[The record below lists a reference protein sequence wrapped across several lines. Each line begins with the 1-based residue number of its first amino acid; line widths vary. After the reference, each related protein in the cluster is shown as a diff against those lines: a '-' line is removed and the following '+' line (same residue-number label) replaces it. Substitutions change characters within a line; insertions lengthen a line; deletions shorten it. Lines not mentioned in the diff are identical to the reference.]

1 MEIKNKKIFFLFFG
15 FIALSLLIGAFA
27 IAFLPPFPWADQ
39 NEYDK
44 IAMTMLES
52 GEYFLLNNEVVLSPG
67 YPFFIAVIYFIF
79 GHSYSAVYIIQFI
92 MLGITACLIYKIGRE
107 FLDLPEYLSTTASLA
122 VILWPYFVFFAS
134 TLLTETLYILLVT
147 SFIYFL
153 LKFWNNKTLKSGFL
167 AALFLA
173 LAAHVRPIPL
183 LLPFWLAVFFLIIH
197 LAGKIPLEK
206 KSVFRYLQVA
216 AIFFALVSPW
226 IIYQSVQ
233 KGEIVPMTSS
243 APNLLEGLYSKMGW
257 EWDAFKTPG
266 YEPGAEITLTKLL
279 MIRVRNIYRFWSPG
293 AMGYQADILINAYPA
308 AKYLIE
314 LYRAI
319 FYLIVLLAFSSWFF
333 LKKEKNLILI
343 WLFITYIWSVHIMLH
358 TSPRFTLPVIPLM
371 IILAVYSFYHLIIL
385 KFLPKLKNT

>member
-1 MEIKNKKIFFLFFG
+1 MNTKNKKIPLLFLG
-15 FIALSLLIGAFA
+15 FIALSLLVGSFS
-27 IAFLPPFPWADQ
+27 IAYLPDFPWADQ

-44 IAMTMLES
+44 IAMTLLES
-52 GEYFLLNNEVVLSPG
+52 GNYFLLNNEVVLSPG
-67 YPFFIAVIYFIF
+67 YPFFITVIYFIF
-79 GHSYSAVYIIQFI
+79 GHSYLAVYIIQFI
-92 MLGITACLIYKIGRE
+92 MMGIIACLVYKIGRE
-107 FLDLPEYLSTTASLA
+107 FLNLPEYLSTAASLA
-122 VILWPYFVFFAS
+122 VILWPYLVFFAS

-147 SFIYFL
+147 SFLYFL

-183 LLPFWLAVFFLIIH
+183 LLPFWLAFFFLVIH
-197 LAGKIPLEK
+197 GVGKIPLEK
-206 KSVFRYLQVA
+206 KSIFRYFQVIV
-216 AIFFALVSPW
+216 IFFALISPW

-257 EWDAFKTPG
+257 EWDAYKTPG

-293 AMGYQADILINAYPA
+293 AMGYQADILVNTYPA
-308 AKYLIE
+308 TKYLIE
-314 LYRAI
+314 IYRVV
-319 FYLIVLLAFSSWFF
+319 FYLVILLAFSSWYFI
-333 LKKEKNLILI
+333 KKEKNLILI

-358 TSPRFTLPVIPLM
+358 TSPRFTLPVIPLT
-371 IILAVYSFYHLIIL
+371 ILLAVYSAYNLS
-385 KFLPKLKNT
+385 KLKILSKAKNV